1 MGEHMEINYISD
13 CSEEQ
18 VNNVVRVDHVT
29 VVVFRN
35 GKYVFVKR
43 RNSAKLELPT
53 MEKKNDEKPRDTVR
67 RLLSEK
73 LGVITAK
80 IEFITAYS
88 QTEEME
94 IKYGL
99 LYRAYINEIGPFPR
113 SELSSVYF
121 LDTPPEDK
129 EKWSYP
135 VMHMELLE
143 KAKTSQDL

>member
-1 MGEHMEINYISD
+1 
-13 CSEEQ
+13 
-18 VNNVVRVDHVT
+18 
-29 VVVFRN
+29 
-35 GKYVFVKR
+35 
-43 RNSAKLELPT
+43 

-88 QTEEME
+88 QTEEMD

-99 LYRAYINEIGPFPR
+99 LYCAYINELGPFPH

-135 VMHMELLE
+135 EMHMELLE